1 MVKLNEYQTPIE
13 DLNLHLCPEEVQEQF
28 MEYLT
33 SVPFIRNL
41 TSPDRPRCKD
51 LPRDEQGRAII
62 DITNPPILEDMD
74 YFRPTALHWERDGT
88 LTNLRPN
95 PNPNSEFGKW
105 MKREVDRIWN
115 GMVRPSDGMW
125 ITGDDYFYLNYS
137 LIELSEE
144 VEGTDIADRIIAM
157 PKVWEGVW
165 WRHLYWYYSRQKA
178 LNAAEIAKRGA
189 SKSYSVAS
197 KLAKIF
203 ILGENFKSCKG
214 IKGMVVAYAKEYLTK
229 DGTLNKFEFM
239 IDSLQELAPWWPNKT
254 LQRSLSDMNWQMGYI
269 DSVTGGKR
277 GTKNLILGVAVKDD
291 PDKPRGKRPHPYYCN
306 VLTTQGIKKW
316 GDIQVGDYVYGN
328 NGVPT
333 RVVDIP
339 FEGEDDIYKITLRD
353 GRITYAG
360 KEHMFTVYMFSQ
372 GKEVKRT
379 LTVEELIKGQSTYKQ
394 GYKYSIPRQDAVEFP
409 EQQVFIDPYV
419 LGLYLGDGC
428 YNQCRTD
435 KINLTMLREDFDDIA
450 QHVSYKVTKSVDR
463 DITHYI
469 HLLGGETG
477 DRNYQNFAASLLQY
491 YGLGHKHAGD
501 KFIPKQY
508 LFNSECNRIKLLK
521 GLLDTDGTCTTQ
533 GSIEYATKSKQLA
546 DDFMWLCRSL
556 GINCS
561 CYQKT
566 SHRNDNVYYRV
577 KLHTLNR
584 ELFNLKRKQDRVRIT
599 DSRYMHSFSEKTA
612 IVSIDYVG
620 KQPCK
625 CITVD
630 NESHLYLIDD
640 FITTHNS
647 VFIGAEEFGAFPK
660 ILDTY
665 NVMLPSVREGGKA
678 FGMMALIGTGGSEGN
693 DFSGA
698 LEMIY
703 KPKGYHILGL
713 PNVWD
718 KVNKG
723 IGESIFFFP
732 AYVNRA
738 GCYDHNGN
746 SDVTKALREILMD
759 WYNAKYNTSDPMQV
773 VRTKAEN
780 PITIQDAIMRRDN
793 TVFPVADLIER
804 IGELDANPNEFDDV
818 YVGEMCLKSDG
829 TAYYKPNRDK
839 PLREFPHKGN
849 KHEGAVEIFKMPE
862 KNRDGRVFAG
872 RYIAGLDPIDND
884 LARSTTSL
892 ISCFILDLWTDQMV
906 AEWTGRLDMAD
917 DGYEIC
923 RRLAMFYNA
932 KICYENNKKGL
943 YSYFKTMNSL
953 YLLAPNLEFLK
964 DKDKVK
970 GENYGNTAYGVN
982 AGTFVNDFARERLN
996 NWFRKPVK
1004 RIVIQDGNEVEITK
1018 MNLYYCRNRA
1028 LLQEASQW
1036 NPDGNFD
1043 RVSACGM
1050 LMLYREE
1057 CLIKCGGNPMETEKK
1072 KQSESQGEKDD
1083 YFDRNWHGKK

>member
-1 MVKLNEYQTPIE
+1 MRLNEYQTPIE
-13 DLNLHLCPEEVQEQF
+13 DLNLHLCPDEVQEQF

-41 TSPDRPRCKD
+41 TNPDRPRCKD

-74 YFRPTALHWERDGT
+74 YFRPTALHWEKDGT
-88 LTNLRPN
+88 LTGLRPN

-105 MKREVDRIWN
+105 MKREIDRIWN

-125 ITGDDYFYLNYS
+125 ITGDEYFYLNYS
-137 LIELSEE
+137 LIELSDEI
-144 VEGTDIADRIIAM
+144 EGTDTADRIIAM

-165 WRHLYWYYSRQKA
+165 WRHLYWYYARQKA

-197 KLAKIF
+197 KLTKIF

-277 GTKNLILGVAVKDD
+277 GTKNLVLGVAVKDD
-291 PDKPRGKRPHPYYCN
+291 PDKPRGKR
-306 VLTTQGIKKW
+306 
-316 GDIQVGDYVYGN
+316 
-328 NGVPT
+328 
-333 RVVDIP
+333 
-339 FEGEDDIYKITLRD
+339 
-353 GRITYAG
+353 
-360 KEHMFTVYMFSQ
+360 
-372 GKEVKRT
+372 
-379 LTVEELIKGQSTYKQ
+379 
-394 GYKYSIPRQDAVEFP
+394 
-409 EQQVFIDPYV
+409 
-419 LGLYLGDGC
+419 
-428 YNQCRTD
+428 
-435 KINLTMLREDFDDIA
+435 
-450 QHVSYKVTKSVDR
+450 
-463 DITHYI
+463 
-469 HLLGGETG
+469 
-477 DRNYQNFAASLLQY
+477 
-491 YGLGHKHAGD
+491 
-501 KFIPKQY
+501 
-508 LFNSECNRIKLLK
+508 
-521 GLLDTDGTCTTQ
+521 
-533 GSIEYATKSKQLA
+533 
-546 DDFMWLCRSL
+546 
-556 GINCS
+556 
-561 CYQKT
+561 
-566 SHRNDNVYYRV
+566 
-577 KLHTLNR
+577 
-584 ELFNLKRKQDRVRIT
+584 
-599 DSRYMHSFSEKTA
+599 
-612 IVSIDYVG
+612 
-620 KQPCK
+620 
-625 CITVD
+625 
-630 NESHLYLIDD
+630 
-640 FITTHNS
+640 S
-647 VFIGAEEFGAFPK
+647 VFIAGEEFGAFPK
-660 ILDTY
+660 IADTY
-665 NVMLPSVREGGKA
+665 NVMLPSVREGKKA
-678 FGMMALIGTGGSEGN
+678 FGMIALIGTGGSEGN

-746 SDVTKALREILMD
+746 SDVTKALLEILMD

-793 TVFPVADLIER
+793 TVFPVSDLIER

-829 TAYYKPNRDK
+829 TAYFKPSRDK

-849 KHEGAVEIFKMPE
+849 RHEGAVEILKMPE

-892 ISCFILDLWTDQMV
+892 ISCFILDLWTDQIV

-943 YSYFKTMNSL
+943 YSYFKTMNSF

-1004 RIVIQDGNEVEITK
+1004 RVVIQDGNEVEITK

-1057 CLIKCGGNPMETEKK
+1057 CLIKCGGNPQEAEKK
-1072 KQSESQGEKDD
+1072 KQSESQVEKDD

>member
-1 MVKLNEYQTPIE
+1 MKLNEYQTPIE
-13 DLNLHLCPEEVQEQF
+13 DLNLHLCPDEVQEQF

-74 YFRPTALHWERDGT
+74 YFRPTALHWEKDGT
-88 LTNLRPN
+88 LTGLRPN

-105 MKREVDRIWN
+105 MKREIDRIWN

-125 ITGDDYFYLNYS
+125 ITGDEYFYLNYS

-144 VEGTDIADRIIAM
+144 IEGTDTADRIIAM

-165 WRHLYWYYSRQKA
+165 WRHLYWYYARQKA

-277 GTKNLILGVAVKDD
+277 GTKNLVLGVAVKDD
-291 PDKPRGKRPHPYYCN
+291 PDKPRGKR
-306 VLTTQGIKKW
+306 
-316 GDIQVGDYVYGN
+316 
-328 NGVPT
+328 
-333 RVVDIP
+333 
-339 FEGEDDIYKITLRD
+339 
-353 GRITYAG
+353 
-360 KEHMFTVYMFSQ
+360 
-372 GKEVKRT
+372 
-379 LTVEELIKGQSTYKQ
+379 
-394 GYKYSIPRQDAVEFP
+394 
-409 EQQVFIDPYV
+409 
-419 LGLYLGDGC
+419 
-428 YNQCRTD
+428 
-435 KINLTMLREDFDDIA
+435 
-450 QHVSYKVTKSVDR
+450 
-463 DITHYI
+463 
-469 HLLGGETG
+469 
-477 DRNYQNFAASLLQY
+477 
-491 YGLGHKHAGD
+491 
-501 KFIPKQY
+501 
-508 LFNSECNRIKLLK
+508 
-521 GLLDTDGTCTTQ
+521 
-533 GSIEYATKSKQLA
+533 
-546 DDFMWLCRSL
+546 
-556 GINCS
+556 
-561 CYQKT
+561 
-566 SHRNDNVYYRV
+566 
-577 KLHTLNR
+577 
-584 ELFNLKRKQDRVRIT
+584 
-599 DSRYMHSFSEKTA
+599 
-612 IVSIDYVG
+612 
-620 KQPCK
+620 
-625 CITVD
+625 
-630 NESHLYLIDD
+630 
-640 FITTHNS
+640 S
-647 VFIGAEEFGAFPK
+647 VFIAGEEFGAFPK
-660 ILDTY
+660 IADTY
-665 NVMLPSVREGGKA
+665 NVMLPSVREGKKA
-678 FGMMALIGTGGSEGN
+678 FGMIALIGTGGSEGN

-738 GCYDHNGN
+738 GCYDNNGN
-746 SDVTKALREILMD
+746 SDVTKALLEILMD

-793 TVFPVADLIER
+793 TVFPVSDLIER

-829 TAYYKPNRDK
+829 TAYFKPSRDK

-849 KHEGAVEIFKMPE
+849 RHEGAVEILKMPE
-862 KNRDGRVFAG
+862 KNRDGRVFTG

-892 ISCFILDLWTDQMV
+892 ISCFILDLWTDQIV

-996 NWFRKPVK
+996 NWFRKPIK
-1004 RIVIQDGNEVEITK
+1004 RVVIQDGNEVEITK

-1057 CLIKCGGNPMETEKK
+1057 CLIKCGGNPQEAEKK
-1072 KQSESQGEKDD
+1072 KQSESQAEKDD

>member
-88 LTNLRPN
+88 LTSLRPN

-165 WRHLYWYYSRQKA
+165 WRHLYWYSARQKA

-189 SKSYSVAS
+189 SKAHPYCQEVITPDGVKLWGDIKVGDILFGDDGKPTKVIDIPFDGEADIYELTLRDGRKILASDEHLWRLKVHNFKEEQVWNTKKIIENYARKRKKNDRNPNGIEYICGIPANKEINFPHKETKVDPYTFGLLLGDGCFRHQSCYFTQAEEDIKIEKSYIPYEIIKWNNYLQHRICIPNWLDIIKSYGLYNKKSEYKFIPEEYKFNSKKVRLSILKGLMDSDGYLGKHDVYTISTVSKELAEDIRWICWSLGYNTTCTKQKAGYKKNGEYKECLPTYIISIYTCDAIANLPRKIRKTKFSCNYAKNRAVQSRIINIEYKGKMPAKCVTIDNKSHCYLIGDFVVTHNSYSVAS

-214 IKGMVVAYAKEYLTK
+214 INGMVVAYAKEYLTK

-239 IDSLQELAPWWPNKT
+239 IDALQELAPWWPNKT

-291 PDKPRGKRPHPYYCN
+291 PDKPRGKR
-306 VLTTQGIKKW
+306 
-316 GDIQVGDYVYGN
+316 
-328 NGVPT
+328 
-333 RVVDIP
+333 
-339 FEGEDDIYKITLRD
+339 
-353 GRITYAG
+353 
-360 KEHMFTVYMFSQ
+360 
-372 GKEVKRT
+372 
-379 LTVEELIKGQSTYKQ
+379 
-394 GYKYSIPRQDAVEFP
+394 
-409 EQQVFIDPYV
+409 
-419 LGLYLGDGC
+419 
-428 YNQCRTD
+428 
-435 KINLTMLREDFDDIA
+435 
-450 QHVSYKVTKSVDR
+450 
-463 DITHYI
+463 
-469 HLLGGETG
+469 
-477 DRNYQNFAASLLQY
+477 
-491 YGLGHKHAGD
+491 
-501 KFIPKQY
+501 
-508 LFNSECNRIKLLK
+508 
-521 GLLDTDGTCTTQ
+521 
-533 GSIEYATKSKQLA
+533 
-546 DDFMWLCRSL
+546 
-556 GINCS
+556 
-561 CYQKT
+561 
-566 SHRNDNVYYRV
+566 
-577 KLHTLNR
+577 
-584 ELFNLKRKQDRVRIT
+584 
-599 DSRYMHSFSEKTA
+599 
-612 IVSIDYVG
+612 
-620 KQPCK
+620 
-625 CITVD
+625 
-630 NESHLYLIDD
+630 
-640 FITTHNS
+640 S

-665 NVMLPSVREGGKA
+665 NVMLPSVREGKKA
-678 FGMMALIGTGGSEGN
+678 FGMMALIGTGGSEGS

-738 GCYDHNGN
+738 GCYDRNGN
-746 SDVTKALREILMD
+746 SDVTKALLEILMD

-793 TVFPVADLIER
+793 TVFPVSDLIER
-804 IGELDANPNEFDDV
+804 IGELDANPNEFDDA

-829 TAYYKPNRDK
+829 TSYFKPSRGK

-892 ISCFILDLWTDQMV
+892 ISCFILDLWTDQIV

-917 DGYEIC
+917 DGYEVC

-1004 RIVIQDGNEVEITK
+1004 RIVIQDGNEVEVTR

>member
-1 MVKLNEYQTPIE
+1 MVKLNEYQTPIQ
-13 DLNLHLCPEEVQEQF
+13 DLNLHLYPQEVQDEF
-28 MEYLT
+28 MEYIT
-33 SVPFIRNL
+33 SIPFIRNL
-41 TSPDRPRCKD
+41 TSPDRPHCKD
-51 LPRDEQGRAII
+51 LPRDSSGRAII
-62 DITNPPILEDMD
+62 DITNPPILDDMD
-74 YFRPTALHWERDGT
+74 YFRPIARHWEKDGT
-88 LTNLRPN
+88 LTHLRPN
-95 PNPNSEFGKW
+95 PNPNSEFGRW

-115 GMVRPSDGMW
+115 GMVRESDGMW

-144 VEGTDIADRIIAM
+144 VEGTDTADRIIAM

-165 WRHLYWYYSRQKA
+165 WRHIYWHNARKAA

-203 ILGENFKSCKG
+203 ILGDTFKSCRGVKA
-214 IKGMVVAYAKEYLTK
+214 MVVAYAKEYLTK

-239 IDSLQELAPWWPNKT
+239 IDSLQELAPWWPSKR
-254 LQRSLSDMNWQMGYI
+254 LQSSLSDMNWQMGYI
-269 DSVTGGKR
+269 DSSTGGKR
-277 GTKNLILGVAVKDD
+277 GTKNLVLGVAVKDD
-291 PDKPRGKRPHPYYCN
+291 PNKPRGKRPHPYYCN
-306 VLTTQGIKKW
+306 VLTTEGIKKW
-316 GDIQVGDYVYGN
+316 GDVQIGDYVYGN
-328 NGVPT
+328 DGKPT
-333 RVVDIP
+333 EVIDIP
-339 FEGEDDIYKITLRD
+339 FDGEDDIYKITLRD

-360 KEHMFTVYMFSQ
+360 KDHLFQVKMFVQ
-372 GKEVKRT
+372 GKEVDRT
-379 LTVEELIKGQSTYKQ
+379 LTVAELIKGQSTYKH
-394 GYKYSIPRQDAVEFP
+394 GYKYSIPRNQAVYIP

-428 YNQCRTD
+428 YNQCRAD
-435 KINLTMLREDFDDIA
+435 KINLTMLRKDFDAIEPYIP
-450 QHVSYKVTKSVDR
+450 YKVSKSVGR

-477 DRNYQNFAASLLQY
+477 DRNYQNFALSLLQY
-491 YGLGHKHAGD
+491 YGLGNKHAGD
-501 KFIPKQY
+501 KFIPRQY
-508 LFNSECNRIKLLK
+508 LFNSEDNRLKLLE
-521 GLLDTDGTCTTQ
+521 GLLDTDGTCNTQ

-546 DDFMWLCRSL
+546 EDFMWLCRSL
-556 GINCS
+556 GINCN
-561 CYQKT
+561 CYLKT
-566 SHRNDNVYYRV
+566 FRREDNIYYRV

-584 ELFNLKRKQDRVRIT
+584 KLFNLKRKQDRVRVT
-599 DSRYMHSFSEKTA
+599 DSKYMHSFSEKTA
-612 IVSIDYVG
+612 IVSIEYVG

-630 NESHLYLIDD
+630 NEDHLYLIDD

-647 VFIGAEEFGAFPK
+647 VFIAGEEFGAFPK
-660 ILDTY
+660 ISDTY
-665 NVMLPSVREGGKA
+665 NVMLPSVREGNKA

-698 LEMIY
+698 MEMIY

-738 GCYDHNGN
+738 GCYDDNGN
-746 SDVTKALREILMD
+746 SDVTKALLEICMD
-759 WYNAKYNTSDPMQV
+759 RYNAKYNTSDPMQV

-793 TVFPVADLIER
+793 TIFPVADLIER
-804 IGELDANPNEFDDV
+804 IGELDANPSEYDDV
-818 YVGEMCLKSDG
+818 YVGQMHLKADG
-829 TAYYKPNRDK
+829 TPYFKPSRDK
-839 PLREFPHKGN
+839 SLREFPHKGN
-849 KHEGAVEIFKMPE
+849 KHEGAVEIIKMPE
-862 KNRDGRVFAG
+862 KNRDGKVFAG
-872 RYIAGLDPIDND
+872 RYIGGLDPIDND

-892 ISCFILDLWTDQMV
+892 ISFFILDLWTDQIV
-906 AEWTGRLDMAD
+906 AEWTGRLDMSD
-917 DGYEIC
+917 DGYEVC
-923 RRLAMFYNA
+923 RRMAIFYNA
-932 KICYENNKKGL
+932 KICYENNKKGP

-964 DKDKVK
+964 DRDKVK

-1004 RIVIQDGNEVEITK
+1004 RVVVQNGQEVEVTK
-1018 MNLYYCRNRA
+1018 MNLYYCRSRA

-1043 RVSACGM
+1043 RVSAMGM

-1057 CLIKCGGNPMETEKK
+1057 MLIKCGGNPQAAEKK
-1072 KQSESQGEKDD
+1072 KESNTQQEKDD
-1083 YFDRNWHGKK
+1083 YFDRNWHKKE

>member
-1 MVKLNEYQTPIE
+1 MRLNEYQTPIE
-13 DLNLHLCPEEVQEQF
+13 DLNLHLCPDEVQEQF

-41 TSPDRPRCKD
+41 TNPDRPRCKD

-74 YFRPTALHWERDGT
+74 YFRPTALHWEKDGT
-88 LTNLRPN
+88 LTGLRPN

-105 MKREVDRIWN
+105 MKREIDRIWN

-125 ITGDDYFYLNYS
+125 ITGDEYFYLNYS
-137 LIELSEE
+137 LIELSDEI
-144 VEGTDIADRIIAM
+144 EGTDTADRIIAM

-165 WRHLYWYYSRQKA
+165 WRHLYWYYARQKA

-197 KLAKIF
+197 KLTKIF

-277 GTKNLILGVAVKDD
+277 GTKNLVLGVAVKDD
-291 PDKPRGKRPHPYYCN
+291 PDKPRGKR
-306 VLTTQGIKKW
+306 
-316 GDIQVGDYVYGN
+316 
-328 NGVPT
+328 
-333 RVVDIP
+333 
-339 FEGEDDIYKITLRD
+339 
-353 GRITYAG
+353 
-360 KEHMFTVYMFSQ
+360 
-372 GKEVKRT
+372 
-379 LTVEELIKGQSTYKQ
+379 
-394 GYKYSIPRQDAVEFP
+394 
-409 EQQVFIDPYV
+409 
-419 LGLYLGDGC
+419 
-428 YNQCRTD
+428 
-435 KINLTMLREDFDDIA
+435 
-450 QHVSYKVTKSVDR
+450 
-463 DITHYI
+463 
-469 HLLGGETG
+469 
-477 DRNYQNFAASLLQY
+477 
-491 YGLGHKHAGD
+491 
-501 KFIPKQY
+501 
-508 LFNSECNRIKLLK
+508 
-521 GLLDTDGTCTTQ
+521 
-533 GSIEYATKSKQLA
+533 
-546 DDFMWLCRSL
+546 
-556 GINCS
+556 
-561 CYQKT
+561 
-566 SHRNDNVYYRV
+566 
-577 KLHTLNR
+577 
-584 ELFNLKRKQDRVRIT
+584 
-599 DSRYMHSFSEKTA
+599 
-612 IVSIDYVG
+612 
-620 KQPCK
+620 
-625 CITVD
+625 
-630 NESHLYLIDD
+630 
-640 FITTHNS
+640 S
-647 VFIGAEEFGAFPK
+647 VFIAGEEFGAFPK
-660 ILDTY
+660 IADTY
-665 NVMLPSVREGGKA
+665 NVMLPSVREGKKA
-678 FGMMALIGTGGSEGN
+678 FGMIALIGTGGSEGN

-746 SDVTKALREILMD
+746 SDVTKALLEILMD

-793 TVFPVADLIER
+793 TVFPVSDLIER

-829 TAYYKPNRDK
+829 TAYFKPSRDK

-849 KHEGAVEIFKMPE
+849 RHEGAVEILKMPE

-892 ISCFILDLWTDQMV
+892 ISCFILDLWTDQIV

-1004 RIVIQDGNEVEITK
+1004 RVVIQDGNEVEITK

-1057 CLIKCGGNPMETEKK
+1057 CLIKCGGNPQEAEKK
-1072 KQSESQGEKDD
+1072 KQSESQVEKDD